1 MKLTKLFNLLT
12 QFDDL
17 MSYPFRPMYSS
28 STETITS
35 NTGNTVEIRK
45 VINSKFILYAEATKT
60 KRSKSVRLT
69 ENLLKDISKNLPIAF
84 VLPNIVILNFN
95 IFGIDAIGGY
105 ARSTNTMFI
114 NSKYNTKDKIL
125 KYINKNNGFFA
136 NKTIYAPLLHELGH
150 KYYYDVIENYS
161 LIQNISYNEAE
172 QIIKDKIADYVHK
185 YSYSRFFLEKNLSKY
200 AQDGYTQGKYGEII
214 AEAFSAMDLNVIAK
228 EIMDLFGGI
237 LL

>member
-1 MKLTKLFNLLT
+1 MKLIKLFDYLT
-12 QFDDL
+12 QTDDL
-17 MSYPFRPMYSS
+17 MAYTFRPIYSEKV
-28 STETITS
+28 ETITS
-35 NTGNTVEIRK
+35 NTGNSVKIRK
-45 VINSKFILYAEATKT
+45 VLNSKFNLYAEANKT

-69 ENLLKDISKNLPIAF
+69 ESLLNDIYKI
-84 VLPNIVILNFN
+84 LPNGFELLNIVVINFSV
-95 IFGIDAIGGY
+95 FGIDAIGGY

-161 LIQNISYNEAE
+161 LNQNISYNEAE
-172 QIIKDKIADYVHK
+172 QITKDKIADYVHCRNFDGK
-185 YSYSRFFLEKNLSKY
+185 FLKKNLSKY

-214 AEAFSAMDLNVIAK
+214 AEAFSAIDTNTIAR
-228 EIMDLFGGI
+228 EIMKLFGGI

>member
-17 MSYPFRPMYSS
+17 MAYPFRPMYSS
-28 STETITS
+28 STESITS

-45 VINSKFILYAEATKT
+45 VINSKFSLYAEANKT

-69 ENLLKDISKNLPIAF
+69 ENLLKDISANLPNDF
-84 VLPNIVILNFN
+84 VLPNIIILNFN

>member
-105 ARSTNTMFI
+105 TRSTNTMFI